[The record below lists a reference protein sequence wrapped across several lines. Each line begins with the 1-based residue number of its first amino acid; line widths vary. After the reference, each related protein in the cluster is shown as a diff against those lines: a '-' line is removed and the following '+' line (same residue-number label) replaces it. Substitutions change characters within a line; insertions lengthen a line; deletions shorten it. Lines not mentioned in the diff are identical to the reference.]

1 MAHRC
6 FAVCRLSAPRHAVLD
21 GRCAGR
27 KNVYSVATNS
37 NGVPEGRLPLVAI
50 TIGHVKPR
58 FSCRAIAPNRPKTA
72 CHVPTITDWEHGGSL
87 RARFVGVWADPLRDS
102 KQAAVRQ
109 KQPLGSSASD
119 PPKLE
124 RGDFRTFDRGSHL
137 AVCVL
142 VSEVPPFGITSR
154 SLLRQLLERTNKPRG
169 ACGIWA
175 RASGAAMARR
185 NRCRSRTAPSSITTR
200 HCGSIQAGPLAL
212 RARRL
217 PR

>member
-102 KQAAVRQ
+102 KQAAVR
-109 KQPLGSSASD
+109 
-119 PPKLE
+119 
-124 RGDFRTFDRGSHL
+124 
-137 AVCVL
+137 
-142 VSEVPPFGITSR
+142 
-154 SLLRQLLERTNKPRG
+154 
-169 ACGIWA
+169 
-175 RASGAAMARR
+175 
-185 NRCRSRTAPSSITTR
+185 
-200 HCGSIQAGPLAL
+200 
-212 RARRL
+212 
-217 PR
+217 